1 MCLFKGLRR
10 VKHATTDNVSINFI
24 KTIDTLSVKVYI
36 IFRRLVKQ
44 MREVKKPEKR
54 RAEILAMSKSLFI
67 QKGYLNTTTQD
78 IISALKISRGLL
90 YYHFKSKEDILWHIA
105 EQQTTPLFRRIDA
118 VVNNESMNSIEK
130 IRNFFIATM
139 TSDPSEEI
147 TEEEAQLMESLQN
160 AMQLPE
166 NTYMMDKINHRI
178 SYRVSKQFCEVLEQ
192 GNKEGLLD
200 VAYPEEVASYL
211 MTAFTF
217 VMNDQHY
224 HQNDLNKTMQYYT
237 AFTHIVNQTLG
248 AKETILKNDFQ

>member
-1 MCLFKGLRR
+1 
-10 VKHATTDNVSINFI
+10 
-24 KTIDTLSVKVYI
+24 
-36 IFRRLVKQ
+36 

-54 RAEILAMSKSLFI
+54 RAEILAMSKKLFI

-118 VVNNESMNSIEK
+118 VVSNQSMNAIEK
-130 IRNFFIATM
+130 IRKFFEATTTMDPNDAEIA
-139 TSDPSEEI
+139 EED
-147 TEEEAQLMESLQN
+147 AQLMESLN
-160 AMQLPE
+160 DAMQLPE
-166 NTYMMDKINHRI
+166 NTYMMDSINHQI
-178 SYRVSKQFCEVLEQ
+178 AYRVSKQFCEILEQ
-192 GNKEGLLD
+192 GNKEGLLS
-200 VAYPEEVASYL
+200 VAYPEELASYL
-211 MTAFTF
+211 MTSFTF

-237 AFTHIVNQTLG
+237 AFTHMVNQMLG